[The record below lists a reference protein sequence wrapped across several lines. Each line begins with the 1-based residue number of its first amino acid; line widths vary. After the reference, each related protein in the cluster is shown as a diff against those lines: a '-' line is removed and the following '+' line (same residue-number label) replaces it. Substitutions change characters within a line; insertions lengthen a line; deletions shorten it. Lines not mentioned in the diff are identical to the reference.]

1 MSQALVSR
9 RLDLTVEGLEQVPR
23 SGPAIIAARHYHHV
37 YDGAVLLAT
46 IPRPVRI
53 VVAADWAAPG
63 PRRSA
68 LEAACR
74 AAGWPVVMR
83 AGDHAPERPA
93 SGGGDRGT
101 LLRAVRQ
108 SVHLLRAGGVLLVF
122 PEGYPTIDPGYT
134 PKTDTSDFLP
144 FEAGFARIAHLASRE
159 SGKHVPIIPAGFSYL
174 AGDRWQVTL
183 RFGAPLDVAAFPDR
197 AALIRATEE

>member
-63 PRRSA
+63 PRR
-68 LEAACR
+68 
-74 AAGWPVVMR
+74 
-83 AGDHAPERPA
+83 
-93 SGGGDRGT
+93 
-101 LLRAVRQ
+101 
-108 SVHLLRAGGVLLVF
+108 
-122 PEGYPTIDPGYT
+122 
-134 PKTDTSDFLP
+134 
-144 FEAGFARIAHLASRE
+144 
-159 SGKHVPIIPAGFSYL
+159 
-174 AGDRWQVTL
+174 
-183 RFGAPLDVAAFPDR
+183 
-197 AALIRATEE
+197 